1 MRAFDMSLFT
11 EIYQDVEPVAIIG
24 AGCRFMDAADPFT
37 FWRRLADGEELSRR
51 ITAQDLVAAGLDPA
65 LLERDDFVPVASV
78 VEEAEHF
85 DTGLFGYSPAEA
97 ATIDPQQ
104 RLFLACSREALDM
117 AGLAESV
124 AGMRVGVFGA
134 ARMSTFS
141 MPQPEDVLSAGQS
154 RTFQRL
160 IGNDKDYLATR
171 TAYKLGLT
179 GPAMTVQTACSSSL
193 VAVHVACE
201 QLRSGECD
209 LALAG
214 GAALTFPMAAGYF
227 HQPGMIFSPD
237 GTCRPFDAEA
247 SGTFIG
253 NGVGV
258 VLLKPLR
265 RALEDGDGILAVIRG
280 SAVNNDGTD
289 KAGFTAPSLAGQKAA
304 IEEAMALAGVTSDR
318 IGMVETHGTA
328 TPLGDPI
335 ELNALAEA
343 FGRDTPRRHPCA
355 LGALKGNTGHLDT
368 AAGIGALIKAAFSV
382 RTGLIAPCLHFHQP
396 NPALEIDATP
406 FIVPQALQA
415 WPDGPRIAGVSSF
428 GIGGTNCHVI
438 VEDLPE
444 PLKPA
449 RHKTGGPL
457 RLALS
462 APDLPALRVL
472 SQAHADLLLEGA
484 YEGEL
489 SRYCE
494 TLVRQHGGASGAR
507 LKVGGG
513 SGLELARTLS
523 LFARTG
529 GEDAAFVRDEAAPAP
544 RWRAGVTETETEA
557 ELPAGPAGP
566 RVVAPVA
573 PRVGGRIARPGAR
586 AGEDGGWGEMVA
598 SLQEASRL
606 RAAEHDWSSLDAEG
620 AAVARLHAIYVA
632 HAFDRLGVFADGAW
646 RTVEEAMAAGGILL
660 HYAQLTARLLRD
672 LVDED
677 VLRRDGDR
685 FGALQVTPMGEAEPL
700 LTDMAGRGYR
710 RLTGMVARVGP
721 QLAEMLT
728 GAVDAVSLVFP
739 SAAMDDVEDM
749 YERQRDSVFLN
760 DLAADAVVA
769 LVEELPADKPLR
781 VLEIGAG
788 TGGTT
793 SALLPVLPAR
803 RTRYTF
809 TDIGPLFLRKARDK
823 FAAFPFLDFATLD
836 IEKDLVAQGF
846 EPGGYDLVVAA
857 NVLHNGRDLT
867 RVLADV
873 RGLLA
878 PGGVLLMREISQPKP
893 LFDFVFGPL
902 VPVLDDIE
910 ARGGEL
916 FPSLAR
922 WGAFLTGAGWSD
934 WSSFPPEGQKDGAI
948 GETILLARNGPAA
961 TGRAV
966 ATSAQRLQ
974 RGSFGDAVDLL
985 AGLAARGGEGFWRFA
1000 GVQLAPAATAQAA
1013 CWITASHE
1021 LALATE
1027 EGEHLISA
1035 RPVPFV
1041 GAALPPLPQEGAAT
1055 VFGSLADLLRTAL
1068 VELPGS
1074 ESLVADVVSG
1084 TGTEVSDGRLSV
1096 RAREDG
1102 GLDIAVF
1109 DKTDWPVLWIDNLRS
1124 ARPAAAAT
1132 RPQLCH
1138 WRWEAANSR
1147 PHAGHVAAVIPFE
1160 TGLSLPPDTGSGD
1173 TCLVDLTKADE
1184 AWSLSG
1190 LSAALA
1196 ALLPAVAKAGC
1207 RVVLLTRGAL
1217 AAVPWDRSAAPLMA
1231 GLVGLVRVAAQEF
1244 PDLVLRLVDDDGSH
1258 GEDALHRAC
1267 LVEDGEA
1274 VVALRRGRRFVPR
1287 LVALEVA
1294 PSSFGVEADGL
1305 HLLLGGL
1312 SPMGLATAEWLAGKG
1327 ARGIRI
1333 AARRTPSDAEAAR
1346 IAALTA
1352 AGVKVTVDSDVD
1364 LTDENDLDH
1373 LFAGI
1378 EGRGL
1383 ASLFHFAGHLEDRPL
1398 ASLEVAALER
1408 VLAPKLLPAE
1418 ALCRHIARLA
1428 PRRVVFA
1435 SSAATVFGPAG
1446 QGAHAIA
1453 NAALEGLATALRAD
1467 GIAATALAWGFW
1479 DDGRAERV
1487 QLAKDLAGRGMLTL
1501 APDEALSLMETAL
1514 GLGHA
1519 VASPLHV
1526 DWQALTNAAGG
1537 RLPPALSRMAPAAP
1551 AREPALAHGDAVEP
1565 RGIETWLVERL
1576 ASLLALP
1583 RERIDM
1589 QASLLS
1595 LGIDSL
1601 MMLELAQAVKGE
1613 LGLELSAT
1621 FALQDQTLASLARH
1635 LGEAG
1640 GQHPPKEAGAD
1651 LATVV
1656 AALIADLLS
1665 LPADVVH
1672 PESRLIDLGLDSL
1685 LFLDLS
1691 ERLAAETGLRLS
1703 SETAMRFD
1711 TVAALVEGIR
1721 SQGGSREDVEAGSLR
1736 AALVELSAS
1745 REGLVLA
1752 NGDLAPVPARP
1763 GMSWPLSP
1771 LQRAWWLG
1779 RRDDAPLGGT
1789 ARHMYVEYDKEAA
1802 SFDLD
1807 VFEQAWAR
1815 FVHRHPA
1822 LRMAIDDEGGAVL
1835 AEVGPV
1841 PSIVREDL
1849 SDLPDAEREER
1860 LAETRRR
1867 MSAQAFDLSAWPFF
1881 EWRASLLPE
1890 GRIRLHFDIDSTFL
1904 DIESFQVML
1913 RELGRYVA
1921 DSGRPLPQLS
1931 FSATDYM
1938 RGMALLGETKAAVV
1952 ARKAAGERLAAL
1964 PPAPDLPLATLPET
1978 LPARFAIERRALDRA
1993 SWLSV
1998 RDAAANR
2005 GVSGTALVLAAFAAG
2020 LRGWSADTHRFSLQ
2034 LAYPD
2039 RKPLHAE
2046 AMNIACE
2053 ASAAM
2058 AVPFDFSRVTT
2069 FGEFMQRT
2077 EDAIRENLSPL
2088 LCGGLA
2094 DDTAADLPTL
2104 VFPVAMTSLLGV
2116 RQAYALPES
2125 ADPLLGMP
2133 TYEYATQP
2141 QVALHFQVLE
2151 EEREL
2156 LCNIDEIAGLF
2167 PQGLAASVF
2176 DTVMAILS
2184 KGETAWSLPLEEL
2197 ARSGAPAEHEASLRA
2212 WLGGLGHGG

>member
-11 EIYQDVEPVAIIG
+11 EIYQDVESVAIIG
-24 AGCRFMDAADPFT
+24 AGCRFMGAADPFT

-51 ITAQDLVAAGLDPA
+51 VTAQDLAAAGLDPA

-78 VEEAEHF
+78 VDEAEHF
-85 DTGLFGYSPAEA
+85 DAGLFGYSPAEA

-124 AGMRVGVFGA
+124 AGMRVGVFGS
-134 ARMSTFS
+134 ARMSTFV

-289 KAGFTAPSLAGQKAA
+289 KAGFTAPSLAGQRAV

-355 LGALKGNTGHLDT
+355 LGALKANTGHLDT

-382 RTGLIAPCLHFHQP
+382 RTGLIAPCLHFRAP

-415 WPDGPRIAGVSSF
+415 WPEGSRIAGVSSF

-438 VEDLPE
+438 VEDVPE

-449 RHKTGGPL
+449 PRKAEGPL
-457 RLALS
+457 RLALA
-462 APDLPALRVL
+462 APDLPALRAL

-484 YEGEL
+484 YQGEL
-489 SRYCE
+489 PRYCE
-494 TLVRQHGGASGAR
+494 TLVRQHRDASGMR
-507 LKVGGG
+507 LEIGG
-513 SGLELARTLS
+513 SDGLDLARMLS
-523 LFARTG
+523 LFAETG
-529 GEDAAFVRDEAAPAP
+529 GEDEAFAQSSDAAAPF
-544 RWRAGVTETETEA
+544 WRAGSMGA
-557 ELPAGPAGP
+557 QPPAGPAGP

-573 PRVGGRIARPGAR
+573 PRIGGRIARPGAQGQR
-586 AGEDGGWGEMVA
+586 GDGWRELLA
-598 SLQEASRL
+598 SLGEASRL

-620 AAVARLHAIYVA
+620 AAVARLHALHVA
-632 HAFDRLGVFADGAW
+632 HAFDRLGVFAGGAW
-646 RTVEEAMAAGGILL
+646 RTVEEAMAAGGILP
-660 HYAQLTARLLRD
+660 HYAQLTARLLRN
-672 LVDED
+672 LVDEG
-677 VLRRDGDR
+677 VLQREGDR
-685 FGALQVTPMGEAEPL
+685 FGALIVPPMDEAEPL
-700 LTDMAGRGYR
+700 LADMAARGYR

-721 QLAEMLT
+721 QLAQMLT
-728 GAVDAVSLVFP
+728 GEVDAVSLVFP

-760 DLAADAVVA
+760 DLAADAVAA
-769 LVEELPADKPLR
+769 LVEALPADKSLR

-793 SALLPVLPAR
+793 SSLLPVLPAR

-809 TDIGPLFLRKARDK
+809 TDIGPLFLRKAREK

-836 IEKDLVAQGF
+836 IEKDLAAQGF

-873 RGLLA
+873 RRLLA
-878 PGGVLLMREISQPKP
+878 PGGVLLMREISEPKP
-893 LFDFVFGPL
+893 LFDFIFGPL

-916 FPSLAR
+916 FPSLPR
-922 WGAFLTGAGWSD
+922 WGAFLTEAGWSD
-934 WSSFPPEGQKDGAI
+934 WSSFPPPEQKDGAI
-948 GETILLARNGPAA
+948 GESILLARNGTPPAQA
-961 TGRAV
+961 VSVLAGRQIETAPV
-966 ATSAQRLQ
+966 A
-974 RGSFGDAVDLL
+974 DAAGLL
-985 AGLAARGGEGFWRFA
+985 AGLAARAGDGFWRFE
-1000 GVQLAPAATAQAA
+1000 GVQLAPAETPQAA
-1013 CWITASHE
+1013 RWITAPDE

-1027 EGEHLISA
+1027 EGERLISA
-1035 RPVPFV
+1035 RPVPFA
-1041 GAALPPLPQEGAAT
+1041 GAELPPLPQEGATT
-1055 VFGSLADLLRTAL
+1055 VAGPLADLLRPVLA
-1068 VELPGS
+1068 ELAGEGP
-1074 ESLVADVVSG
+1074 LVADAVSG
-1084 TGTEVSDGRLSV
+1084 TCGQVSDARLSLGI
-1096 RAREDG
+1096 RQDG
-1102 GLDIAVF
+1102 GLDLAVF
-1109 DKTDWPVLWIDNLRS
+1109 DKSDWPALWIDNLRK

-1147 PHAGHVAAVIPFE
+1147 ASGGRVAAVISRASGFFVPP
-1160 TGLSLPPDTGSGD
+1160 GLSAGDTG
-1173 TCLVDLTKADE
+1173 LVDLADVDDGVSLAILHAGLAELIRE
-1184 AWSLSG
+1184 ASQ
-1190 LSAALA
+1190 
-1196 ALLPAVAKAGC
+1196 VGC
-1207 RVVLLTRGAL
+1207 RLVLLTRGAL
-1217 AAVPWDRSAAPLMA
+1217 AAVPWDRPKAPLLA
-1231 GLVGLVRVAAQEF
+1231 GIAGFVRVAAQEY
-1244 PDLVLRLVDDDGSH
+1244 PDLAVRFVDDDGSQA
-1258 GEDALHRAC
+1258 ETALHRAC

-1287 LVALEVA
+1287 LVVEDGAAALLA
-1294 PSSFGVEADGL
+1294 VEREGI

-1312 SPMGLATAEWLAGKG
+1312 APMALATAEWLAGKG
-1327 ARGIRI
+1327 VRSLRLV
-1333 AARRTPSDAEAAR
+1333 ARRAPSEVEAAR
-1346 IAALTA
+1346 LAALTA
-1352 AGVKVTVDSDVD
+1352 AGVEVTVDSDVD
-1364 LTDENDLDH
+1364 LTEENDLDR

-1378 EGRGL
+1378 EGRSL
-1383 ASLFHFAGHLEDRPL
+1383 ASVFHFAGHLEDMPL
-1398 ASLEVAALER
+1398 ASLDAAALER
-1408 VLAPKLLPAE
+1408 VLAPKLRPAE
-1418 ALCRHIARLA
+1418 ALRRHLARLA
-1428 PRRVVFA
+1428 PARVVFA

-1446 QGAHAIA
+1446 QAAHAIA
-1453 NAALEGLATALRAD
+1453 NAALEGLAAALRAD
-1467 GIAATALAWGFW
+1467 GVAATALAWGFW
-1479 DDGRAERV
+1479 QDDRAERE
-1487 QLAKDLAGRGMLTL
+1487 QLAQDLAVRGMLTL
-1501 APDEALSLMETAL
+1501 APADALALMETAL
-1514 GLGHA
+1514 QRGHA

-1526 DWQALTNAAGG
+1526 DWQALTGTAGG
-1537 RLPPALSRMAPAAP
+1537 RLPPALSQVARVGAGRQIAPAEPVAADAP
-1551 AREPALAHGDAVEP
+1551 AGMEDWLAN
-1565 RGIETWLVERL
+1565 RL
-1576 ASLLALP
+1576 STLLGLAP
-1583 RERIDM
+1583 ERIDM

-1601 MMLELAQAVKGE
+1601 MMLELAQAVKDE
-1613 LGLELSAT
+1613 LGLELSAA
-1621 FALQDQTLASLARH
+1621 FALQDQTPASLARH
-1635 LGEAG
+1635 LREAG
-1640 GQHPPKEAGAD
+1640 GQMPAAAAAD
-1651 LATVV
+1651 LESIVRTLV
-1656 AALIADLLS
+1656 ADLLS
-1665 LPADVVH
+1665 LPADAVR

-1685 LFLDLS
+1685 LFLDLA

-1703 SETAMRFD
+1703 GEAAMRFD

-1721 SQGGSREDVEAGSLR
+1721 AQDGGPADEEAGSLR
-1736 AALVELSAS
+1736 AALGELAAS
-1745 REGLVLA
+1745 RPGLLLA

-1763 GMSWPLSP
+1763 GMTWPLSP

-1789 ARHMYVEYDKEAA
+1789 ARHMYVEYDKETAR
-1802 SFDLD
+1802 FDLD
-1807 VFEQAWAR
+1807 AFERGWAR
-1815 FVHRHPA
+1815 FVQRHPA
-1822 LRMAIDDEGGAVL
+1822 LRMTVDDEGRAVP
-1835 AEVGPV
+1835 ADVETV
-1841 PSIVREDL
+1841 PPIVREDL
-1849 SDLPDAEREER
+1849 SDLPDAEREAR

-1867 MSAQAFDLSAWPFF
+1867 MSAQAFDLAAWPFF

-1890 GRIRLHFDIDSTFL
+1890 GRVRLHFDIDTTFL

-1913 RELGRYVA
+1913 RELGRHVA
-1921 DSGRPLPQLS
+1921 DPERELPRLG

-1938 RGMALLGETKAAVV
+1938 RGMALLGETRAAEE

-1964 PPAPDLPLATLPET
+1964 PPAPDLPLAALPET
-1978 LPARFAIERRALDRA
+1978 LPPRFAIERRALDRA

-1998 RDAAANR
+1998 RDAAAGR

-2020 LRGWSADTHRFSLQ
+2020 LRGWSADTQRFSLQ

-2058 AVPFDFSRVTT
+2058 AVPFDFAGAPS
-2069 FGEFMQRT
+2069 FGDLMQRT
-2077 EDAIRENLSPL
+2077 EAAIRENLSPL

-2094 DDTAADLPTL
+2094 EANAAEDLPTL
-2104 VFPVAMTSLLGV
+2104 ALPVAMTSLLGV

-2133 TYEYATQP
+2133 AYEYAAQP

-2176 DTVMAILS
+2176 DTVLTILS
-2184 KGETAWSLPLEEL
+2184 RGEEAWSLPLADLVGTRTPPAGEL
-2197 ARSGAPAEHEASLRA
+2197 GLRA

>member
-24 AGCRFMDAADPFT
+24 AGCRFMGAADPFT

-51 ITAQDLVAAGLDPA
+51 VTAQDLAAAGLDPA

-78 VEEAEHF
+78 VDEAEHF
-85 DTGLFGYSPAEA
+85 DAGLFGYSPAEA

-117 AGLAESV
+117 AGLAGSV
-124 AGMRVGVFGA
+124 AGMRVGVFGS
-134 ARMSTFS
+134 ARMSTFV

-179 GPAMTVQTACSSSL
+179 GPALTVQTACSSSL

-289 KAGFTAPSLAGQKAA
+289 KAGFTAPSLAGQRAV
-304 IEEAMALAGVTSDR
+304 IEEAMALAGITSDSV
-318 IGMVETHGTA
+318 GMVETHGTA

-355 LGALKGNTGHLDT
+355 LGALKANTGHLDT

-382 RTGLIAPCLHFHQP
+382 RTGLIAPCLHYRTP

-449 RHKTGGPL
+449 PRTGEGPL
-457 RLALS
+457 RLALA
-462 APDLPALRVL
+462 APDLPALRAL
-472 SQAHADLLLEGA
+472 SQAHADLLLDGA
-484 YEGEL
+484 YQGEL
-489 SRYCE
+489 PRYCD
-494 TLVRQHGGASGAR
+494 TLVRQHRGADGMR
-507 LKVGGG
+507 LEIGGG
-513 SGLELARTLS
+513 DGLDLARTLS

-529 GEDAAFVRDEAAPAP
+529 GEDEAFARSSNEAAPL
-544 RWRAGVTETETEA
+544 WLAGVAET

-573 PRVGGRIARPGAR
+573 PRIGSRIARPGAQGQR
-586 AGEDGGWGEMVA
+586 GDGWRELVA
-598 SLQEASRL
+598 SLGEASRL
-606 RAAEHDWSSLDAEG
+606 RAAEHDWSSLGAEG
-620 AAVARLHAIYVA
+620 AAVARLHAIHVA
-632 HAFDRLGVFADGAW
+632 HAFDRLGVFAGGAW
-646 RTVEEAMAAGGILL
+646 RTVEEAMAAGGILP

-672 LVDED
+672 LVNEG
-677 VLRRDGDR
+677 VLQREGDR
-685 FGALQVTPMGEAEPL
+685 FGALIVPPMGEAEPL
-700 LTDMAGRGYR
+700 LADMAARGYR

-721 QLAEMLT
+721 QLAQMLT
-728 GAVDAVSLVFP
+728 GAVDAVALVFP

-760 DLAADAVVA
+760 DLAADAVAAVIEA
-769 LVEELPADKPLR
+769 LPADKPLR

-793 SALLPVLPAR
+793 SSLLPVLPAR

-893 LFDFVFGPL
+893 LFDFIFGPL

-948 GETILLARNGPAA
+948 GETILLARNGKPAA
-961 TGRAV
+961 PV
-966 ATSAQRLQ
+966 ASTSLANR
-974 RGSFGDAVDLL
+974 SETVSTTDAAGLI
-985 AGLAARGGEGFWRFA
+985 AGLAARAGDGFWRFE
-1000 GVQLAPAATAQAA
+1000 GVRLVPAAKPQALRWTSA
-1013 CWITASHE
+1013 ETE

-1027 EGEHLISA
+1027 TGAEVIAA
-1035 RPVPFV
+1035 RPARFA
-1041 GAALPPLPQEGAAT
+1041 GTTLPPMPGENAT
-1055 VFGSLADLLRTAL
+1055 AVAGSLAEALRPAL
-1068 VELPGS
+1068 AGFDGQGP
-1074 ESLVADVVSG
+1074 LVADAVSG

-1096 RAREDG
+1096 RSRDGG

-1109 DKTDWPVLWIDNLRS
+1109 DKTDWPVLWIDNLRRVRS
-1124 ARPAAAAT
+1124 AAAAT

-1147 PHAGHVAAVIPFE
+1147 VSAGRVAAVIPLNE
-1160 TGLSLPPDTGSGD
+1160 ALSLPVDAGGGD

-1184 AWSLSG
+1184 GRSLSA
-1190 LSAALA
+1190 LSAVLA
-1196 ALLPAVAKAGC
+1196 ALLPAAAKAGC
-1207 RVVLLTRGAL
+1207 RIVLLTRGAL
-1217 AAVPWDRSAAPLMA
+1217 VAVPWDRPCAPLMA
-1231 GLVGLVRVAAQEF
+1231 GLAGLVRVAAQEY
-1244 PDLVLRLVDDDGSH
+1244 PGLALRLVDDDGSH

-1287 LVALEVA
+1287 LVAEDSAAVPLGAERD
-1294 PSSFGVEADGL
+1294 GV

-1312 SPMGLATAEWLAGKG
+1312 APMALATAEWLAGKG
-1327 ARGIRI
+1327 ARSLRLV
-1333 AARRTPSDAEAAR
+1333 ARRAPSEVEAAR
-1346 IAALTA
+1346 LAALTA
-1352 AGVKVTVDSDVD
+1352 AGVEVTVDSEVD
-1364 LTDENDLDH
+1364 LTDENDLDR

-1378 EGRGL
+1378 EGRSL
-1383 ASLFHFAGHLEDRPL
+1383 ASVFHFAGHLEDMPL
-1398 ASLEVAALER
+1398 AALDAAALER
-1408 VLAPKLLPAE
+1408 VLAPKLRPAE
-1418 ALCRHIARLA
+1418 ALRRHLARLA
-1428 PRRVVFA
+1428 PARVVFA

-1446 QGAHAIA
+1446 QAAHAIA
-1453 NAALEGLATALRAD
+1453 NAALEGLAAALRAD
-1467 GIAATALAWGFW
+1467 GVPATALAWGYW
-1479 DDGRAERV
+1479 QDGRAERV
-1487 QLAKDLAGRGMLTL
+1487 RLAQDLAGRGMLTL
-1501 APDEALSLMETAL
+1501 APADALALMETAL
-1514 GLGHA
+1514 QRGHA

-1526 DWQALTNAAGG
+1526 DWQALTKAAGG
-1537 RLPPALSRMAPAAP
+1537 HLPPALSRMAPAAP
-1551 AREPALAHGDAVEP
+1551 AREPALAHGDTVEP
-1565 RGIETWLVERL
+1565 VGIETWLVDRL

-1595 LGIDSL
+1595 LGVDSL

-1613 LGLELSAT
+1613 LGLELSGG
-1621 FALQDQTLASLARH
+1621 FALQDHGPASLAKH
-1635 LGEAG
+1635 LREAG
-1640 GQHPPKEAGAD
+1640 GQMPAAAGAD
-1651 LATVV
+1651 LEGTVRTLV
-1656 AALIADLLS
+1656 ADLLS
-1665 LPADVVH
+1665 LPSDGVR

-1685 LFLDLS
+1685 LFLDLA

-1703 SETAMRFD
+1703 GEAAMRFD

-1721 SQGGSREDVEAGSLR
+1721 AQGGTQGDAEAGSLR
-1736 AALVELSAS
+1736 AALDELAAS
-1745 REGLVLA
+1745 RPGLLLA
-1752 NGDLAPVPARP
+1752 NGDLAPVLARP
-1763 GMSWPLSP
+1763 GMTWPLSP

-1779 RRDDAPLGGT
+1779 RRAGAPLGGT
-1789 ARHMYVEYDKEAA
+1789 ARHMYVEYDKETA

-1807 VFEQAWAR
+1807 AFEQAWAR
-1815 FVHRHPA
+1815 FVQRHPA
-1822 LRMAIDDEGGAVL
+1822 LRMTVDAEGRAVP
-1835 AEVGPV
+1835 ADVETV
-1841 PSIVREDL
+1841 PAIVREDL
-1849 SDLPDAEREER
+1849 SGLSDAEREER
-1860 LAETRRR
+1860 LDETRRR
-1867 MSAQAFDLSAWPFF
+1867 MSAQAFDLAAWPFF

-1890 GRIRLHFDIDSTFL
+1890 GRIRLHFDIDTTFL

-1913 RELGRYVA
+1913 RELGRHVA
-1921 DSGRPLPQLS
+1921 DPERALPRLG

-1938 RGMALLGETKAAVV
+1938 RGMALLGETKAAAV

-1964 PPAPDLPLATLPET
+1964 PPAPDLPLVARPEKLPV
-1978 LPARFAIERRALDRA
+1978 RFAIERRALDRA

-1998 RDAAANR
+1998 RDAAAGR

-2020 LRGWSADTHRFSLQ
+2020 LRGWSADTQRFSLQ

-2058 AVPFDFSRVTT
+2058 AVPFDFAGAPS
-2069 FGEFMQRT
+2069 FGDLMQRT
-2077 EDAIRENLSPL
+2077 EAAIRENLSPL
-2088 LCGGLA
+2088 LCGGLSEA
-2094 DDTAADLPTL
+2094 NAARDLPTL
-2104 VFPVAMTSLLGV
+2104 VLPVAMTSLLGV

-2133 TYEYATQP
+2133 AYEYAAQP

-2176 DTVMAILS
+2176 DTVLAILS
-2184 KGETAWSLPLEEL
+2184 RGEEAWSLPLADLVGTRTPPAGEL
-2197 ARSGAPAEHEASLRA
+2197 GLRA

>member
-24 AGCRFMDAADPFT
+24 AGCRFMGAADPFT

-51 ITAQDLVAAGLDPA
+51 VTAQDLAAAGLDPA

-78 VEEAEHF
+78 VDEAEHF
-85 DTGLFGYSPAEA
+85 DAGLFGYSPAEA

-117 AGLAESV
+117 AGLADSV
-124 AGMRVGVFGA
+124 AGTRVGVFGS
-134 ARMSTFS
+134 ARMSTFI

-171 TAYKLGLT
+171 TAYKLGLM

-289 KAGFTAPSLAGQKAA
+289 KAGFTAPSLAGQRAV

-343 FGRDTPRRHPCA
+343 FGRDTPRHHPCA
-355 LGALKGNTGHLDT
+355 LGALKANTGHLDT

-382 RTGLIAPCLHFHQP
+382 RTGLIAPCLHFRKP

-415 WPDGPRIAGVSSF
+415 WPEGPRIAGVSSF

-449 RHKTGGPL
+449 PRKAEGPL
-457 RLALS
+457 RLALA

-484 YEGEL
+484 YQGEL
-489 SRYCE
+489 PRYCDM
-494 TLVRQHGGASGAR
+494 LVRQHSGAGGMR
-507 LKVGGG
+507 LEIGGG
-513 SGLELARTLS
+513 DGLALARTLS
-523 LFARTG
+523 LFAETG
-529 GEDAAFVRDEAAPAP
+529 GEDEAFARSSDAAASF
-544 RWRAGVTETETEA
+544 WRAGLMEA
-557 ELPAGPAGP
+557 QPPAGPAGP
-566 RVVAPVA
+566 RVVAPIA
-573 PRVGGRIARPGAR
+573 PRIGGRIARPGAQGQR
-586 AGEDGGWGEMVA
+586 GDGWRELIA
-598 SLQEASRL
+598 SLGEASRL

-620 AAVARLHAIYVA
+620 AAVARLHAIHVA
-632 HAFDRLGVFADGAW
+632 HAFDRLGVFAGGVW
-646 RTVEEAMAAGGILL
+646 RSVEEAMAAGGILP

-672 LVDED
+672 LVNEG
-677 VLRRDGDR
+677 VLQREGDR
-685 FGALQVTPMGEAEPL
+685 FGVLKAPPMDEAEPL
-700 LTDMAGRGYR
+700 LADMAARGYR

-721 QLAEMLT
+721 QLAQMLT

-760 DLAADAVVA
+760 DLAADAVAAV
-769 LVEELPADKPLR
+769 VEALPADKPLR

-793 SALLPVLPAR
+793 SSLLPVLPAR

-836 IEKDLVAQGF
+836 IEKDLAAQGF
-846 EPGGYDLVVAA
+846 EPGVYDLVVAA

-873 RGLLA
+873 RRLLA

-922 WGAFLTGAGWSD
+922 WGTFLTEAGWSD
-934 WSSFPPEGQKDGAI
+934 WSSFPPPEQKDGAI
-948 GETILLARNGPAA
+948 GESILLARNGAPPAH
-961 TGRAV
+961 
-966 ATSAQRLQ
+966 SASVLARRQPETVPVT
-974 RGSFGDAVDLL
+974 DAAGLL
-985 AGLAARGGEGFWRFA
+985 ADLAARAGDGFWRFE
-1000 GVQLAPAATAQAA
+1000 GVQLAPAGTPQAA
-1013 CWITASHE
+1013 RWITASDE

-1027 EGEHLISA
+1027 EGARLITA
-1035 RPVPFV
+1035 RPVPFA
-1041 GAALPPLPQEGAAT
+1041 GAALPPLPQEGAAI
-1055 VFGSLADLLRTAL
+1055 VVGPLAELLRPAL
-1068 VELPGS
+1068 AELAGQGP
-1074 ESLVADVVSG
+1074 LVVDAVSG
-1084 TGTEVSDGRLSV
+1084 TCGQLSDARLSV
-1096 RAREDG
+1096 RTRQDG
-1102 GLDIAVF
+1102 GLDLAVF
-1109 DKTDWPVLWIDNLRS
+1109 DTSDWPALWIDNLRKG
-1124 ARPAAAAT
+1124 RPAAAAT

-1147 PHAGHVAAVIPFE
+1147 ASVGRVAAVISRASGFFVPP
-1160 TGLSLPPDTGSGD
+1160 GLSAGD
-1173 TCLVDLTKADE
+1173 TCLVDLADVDE
-1184 AWSLSG
+1184 G
-1190 LSAALA
+1190 LSLA
-1196 ALLPAVAKAGC
+1196 ILHAGLAELIREASQAGC
-1207 RVVLLTRGAL
+1207 RLVLLTHGAL
-1217 AAVPWDRSAAPLMA
+1217 AVVPWDRPKAPLLA
-1231 GLVGLVRVAAQEF
+1231 GIAGLVRVAAQEY
-1244 PDLVLRLVDDDGSH
+1244 PDLAVRLVDDDGSH
-1258 GEDALHRAC
+1258 ADAALHRAC

-1274 VVALRRGRRFVPR
+1274 VAALRRGRRFVPR
-1287 LVALEVA
+1287 LVVEDGAAA
-1294 PSSFGVEADGL
+1294 PLGIERDGI

-1312 SPMGLATAEWLAGKG
+1312 APMALATAEWLAGKG
-1327 ARGIRI
+1327 ARSIRLV
-1333 AARRTPSDAEAAR
+1333 ARRAPSDVEAAR

-1352 AGVKVTVDSDVD
+1352 AGVEVTVDSEVD
-1364 LTDENDLDH
+1364 LTEENHLDR

-1383 ASLFHFAGHLEDRPL
+1383 ASLFHFAGHLDDRPL
-1398 ASLEVAALER
+1398 AALDAAALER
-1408 VLAPKLLPAE
+1408 VLAPKLRPAE
-1418 ALCRHIARLA
+1418 ALCRHLARLA
-1428 PRRVVFA
+1428 PARVVFA

-1446 QGAHAIA
+1446 QAAHAIA
-1453 NAALEGLATALRAD
+1453 NAALEGLAAALRAD
-1467 GIAATALAWGFW
+1467 GVAATALAWGYW
-1479 DDGRAERV
+1479 QDGRAERE
-1487 QLAKDLAGRGMLTL
+1487 QLARDLAGRGMLTL
-1501 APDEALSLMETAL
+1501 TPAEALALMETAL
-1514 GLGHA
+1514 QRGHA

-1526 DWQALTNAAGG
+1526 DWQALTGAAGG

-1551 AREPALAHGDAVEP
+1551 AREPAPAHGDAVEP
-1565 RGIETWLVERL
+1565 LGVETWLVERL

-1595 LGIDSL
+1595 LGVDSL

-1613 LGLELSAT
+1613 LGLDLSAG
-1621 FALQDQTLASLARH
+1621 FALQDHTPASLAKH
-1635 LGEAG
+1635 LREAG
-1640 GQHPPKEAGAD
+1640 GQMPAAAGAD
-1651 LATVV
+1651 LESIVRT
-1656 AALIADLLS
+1656 LIADLLS
-1665 LPADVVH
+1665 LPLDAVH

-1685 LFLDLS
+1685 LFLDLA

-1703 SETAMRFD
+1703 GEAAMRFD

-1721 SQGGSREDVEAGSLR
+1721 AQGGLREDAEAGSLR
-1736 AALVELSAS
+1736 AALAELSAS
-1745 REGLVLA
+1745 RQGLALA

-1763 GMSWPLSP
+1763 GMSWLLSP

-1779 RRDDAPLGGT
+1779 RRSDVPLGGT
-1789 ARHMYVEYDKEAA
+1789 ARHMYVEYDKETA

-1807 VFEQAWAR
+1807 AFERAWAR

-1822 LRMAIDDEGGAVL
+1822 LRMSIDGEGRAVL

-1841 PSIVREDL
+1841 PPIVREDL
-1849 SDLPDAEREER
+1849 SDLPDAERGER
-1860 LAETRRR
+1860 LTDTRRR
-1867 MSAQAFDLSAWPFF
+1867 MSAQAFDLAAWPFF

-1890 GRIRLHFDIDSTFL
+1890 GRIRLHFDIDTTFL

-1913 RELGRYVA
+1913 RELGRHVA
-1921 DSGRPLPQLS
+1921 DPERELPRLG

-1938 RGMALLGETKAAVV
+1938 SGMALLGETKASAV

-1964 PPAPDLPLATLPET
+1964 PPAPDLPLAALPET
-1978 LPARFAIERRALDRA
+1978 LPPRFAIERRALDRA

-1998 RDAAANR
+1998 RDAAAGR

-2020 LRGWSADTHRFSLQ
+2020 LRGWSADTQRFSLQ

-2069 FGEFMQRT
+2069 FGDLMQRT

-2094 DDTAADLPTL
+2094 EANAAQDLPTL
-2104 VFPVAMTSLLGV
+2104 MFPVAMTSLLGV

-2133 TYEYATQP
+2133 AYEYAAQP

-2156 LCNIDEIAGLF
+2156 LCNIDELAGLF

-2176 DTVMAILS
+2176 DTVLAILS
-2184 KGETAWSLPLEEL
+2184 RGEEAWSLPLADL
-2197 ARSGAPAEHEASLRA
+2197 VGTSKPPAGEFGLRA
-2212 WLGGLGHGG
+2212 WLGGIGHGG

>member
-24 AGCRFMDAADPFT
+24 AGCRFMGAADPFT

-51 ITAQDLVAAGLDPA
+51 VTAQDLAAAGLDPA

-78 VEEAEHF
+78 VDEAEHF
-85 DTGLFGYSPAEA
+85 DAGLFGYSPAEA

-117 AGLAESV
+117 AGLAGSV
-124 AGMRVGVFGA
+124 AGMRIGVFGS
-134 ARMSTFS
+134 ARMSTFV

-179 GPAMTVQTACSSSL
+179 GPALTVQTACSSSL

-289 KAGFTAPSLAGQKAA
+289 KAGFTAPSLAGQRAV

-355 LGALKGNTGHLDT
+355 LGALKANTGHLDT

-382 RTGLIAPCLHFHQP
+382 RTGLIAPCLHFRKP

-415 WPDGPRIAGVSSF
+415 WPEGPRIAGVSSF

-449 RHKTGGPL
+449 PRTGEGPL
-457 RLALS
+457 RLALA
-462 APDLPALRVL
+462 APDLPALRAL
-472 SQAHADLLLEGA
+472 SQAHADLLLDGA
-484 YEGEL
+484 YQGEL
-489 SRYCE
+489 PRYCD
-494 TLVRQHGGASGAR
+494 TLVRQHRGADGMR
-507 LKVGGG
+507 LEIGGG
-513 SGLELARTLS
+513 DGLDLARTLS

-529 GEDAAFVRDEAAPAP
+529 GEDEAFVQDKDEAAPF
-544 RWRAGVTETETEA
+544 WRAGVAET

-573 PRVGGRIARPGAR
+573 PRIGSRIARPGAQGQR
-586 AGEDGGWGEMVA
+586 GDGWRELVA
-598 SLQEASRL
+598 SLGEASRL

-620 AAVARLHAIYVA
+620 AAVARLHAIHVA
-632 HAFDRLGVFADGAW
+632 HAFDRLGVFAGGAW
-646 RTVEEAMAAGGILL
+646 RTVEEAMAAGGILP

-672 LVDED
+672 LVDEG
-677 VLRRDGDR
+677 VLQREGDR
-685 FGALQVTPMGEAEPL
+685 FGALIVPPMGEAEPL
-700 LTDMAGRGYR
+700 LADMAGRGYR

-721 QLAEMLT
+721 QLAQMLT

-760 DLAADAVVA
+760 DLAADAVAA
-769 LVEELPADKPLR
+769 LIEELPADKPLR
-781 VLEIGAG
+781 VLEVGAG

-793 SALLPVLPAR
+793 SALLPVLPTR

-873 RGLLA
+873 RRLLA
-878 PGGVLLMREISQPKP
+878 PGGVLLMREISEPKP
-893 LFDFVFGPL
+893 LFDFIFGPL

-922 WGAFLTGAGWSD
+922 WGTFLTEAGWSD
-934 WSSFPPEGQKDGAI
+934 WSSFPPPEQKDGAI
-948 GETILLARNGPAA
+948 GESILLARNGTPPAHSA
-961 TGRAV
+961 SALAGRQLETAPV
-966 ATSAQRLQ
+966 T
-974 RGSFGDAVDLL
+974 DAAGLL
-985 AGLAARGGEGFWRFA
+985 AGLAGRAGDGFWRFE
-1000 GVQLAPAATAQAA
+1000 GVQLAPAATPQPAH
-1013 CWITASHE
+1013 WITAADE
-1021 LALATE
+1021 LALATD
-1027 EGEHLISA
+1027 EGERLIAA
-1035 RPVPFV
+1035 RPVPFA
-1041 GAALPPLPQEGAAT
+1041 GAALPPLPQEGAAA
-1055 VFGSLADLLRTAL
+1055 VSGPLADLLRPVLA
-1068 VELPGS
+1068 ELPGKGP
-1074 ESLVADVVSG
+1074 LVADAVSG
-1084 TGTEVSDGRLSV
+1084 TCGHLSDARLAV
-1096 RAREDG
+1096 RTRQDG
-1102 GLDIAVF
+1102 GLDLAVF
-1109 DKTDWPVLWIDNLRS
+1109 DQADWPALWIDNLRKG
-1124 ARPAAAAT
+1124 RPATAAT

-1138 WRWEAANSR
+1138 WRWEAANFRASGGR
-1147 PHAGHVAAVIPFE
+1147 VAAVISRASGFFVPP
-1160 TGLSLPPDTGSGD
+1160 GLSAGD
-1173 TCLVDLTKADE
+1173 TCLVDLADVDD
-1184 AWSLSG
+1184 G
-1190 LSAALA
+1190 LSHAILHAGLA
-1196 ALLPAVAKAGC
+1196 ELVREASQAGC
-1207 RVVLLTRGAL
+1207 RLVLLTRGAL
-1217 AAVPWDRSAAPLMA
+1217 AVVPWDRPKAPFLA
-1231 GLVGLVRVAAQEF
+1231 GIAGLVRVAAQEY
-1244 PDLVLRLVDDDGSH
+1244 PGLALRLVDDDGSH

-1287 LVALEVA
+1287 LVAEDNAAVPLGMERD
-1294 PSSFGVEADGL
+1294 GV

-1312 SPMGLATAEWLAGKG
+1312 APMALATAEWLAGKG
-1327 ARGIRI
+1327 ARSLRLV
-1333 AARRTPSDAEAAR
+1333 ARRAPSDVEAAR
-1346 IAALTA
+1346 LAALTA
-1352 AGVKVTVDSDVD
+1352 AGVEVTVDSEVD
-1364 LTDENDLDH
+1364 LTDENDLDR

-1378 EGRGL
+1378 EGRSL
-1383 ASLFHFAGHLEDRPL
+1383 ASVFHFAGHLEDMPL
-1398 ASLEVAALER
+1398 AALDAAALER
-1408 VLAPKLLPAE
+1408 VLAPKLRPAE
-1418 ALCRHIARLA
+1418 ALRRHLARLA
-1428 PRRVVFA
+1428 PARVVFA

-1446 QGAHAIA
+1446 QAAHAIA
-1453 NAALEGLATALRAD
+1453 NAALEGLAAALRAD
-1467 GIAATALAWGFW
+1467 GVPATALAWGYW
-1479 DDGRAERV
+1479 QDGRAERV
-1487 QLAKDLAGRGMLTL
+1487 RLAQDLAGRGMLTL
-1501 APDEALSLMETAL
+1501 APADALALMETAL
-1514 GLGHA
+1514 QRGHA

-1526 DWQALTNAAGG
+1526 DWQALTKAAGG

-1551 AREPALAHGDAVEP
+1551 AREPALAHGDTVEP
-1565 RGIETWLVERL
+1565 LGVETWLVDRL

-1595 LGIDSL
+1595 LGVDSL

-1613 LGLELSAT
+1613 LGLELSGG
-1621 FALQDQTLASLARH
+1621 FALQDHTPASLAKH
-1635 LGEAG
+1635 LREAG
-1640 GQHPPKEAGAD
+1640 GQMPAAAGAD
-1651 LATVV
+1651 LEGTVRTLV
-1656 AALIADLLS
+1656 ADLLS
-1665 LPADVVH
+1665 LPSDAVR

-1685 LFLDLS
+1685 LFLDLA

-1703 SETAMRFD
+1703 GEAAMRFD

-1721 SQGGSREDVEAGSLR
+1721 AQGGTQGDAEAGSLR
-1736 AALVELSAS
+1736 AALDELAAS
-1745 REGLVLA
+1745 RPGLLLA
-1752 NGDLAPVPARP
+1752 NGDLAPVLARP
-1763 GMSWPLSP
+1763 GMTWPLSP

-1779 RRDDAPLGGT
+1779 RRAGAPLGGT
-1789 ARHMYVEYDKEAA
+1789 ARHMYVEYDKETA

-1807 VFEQAWAR
+1807 AFEQAWAR
-1815 FVHRHPA
+1815 FVQRHPA
-1822 LRMAIDDEGGAVL
+1822 LRMTVDAEGRAVP
-1835 AEVGPV
+1835 ADVETV
-1841 PSIVREDL
+1841 PAIVREDL
-1849 SDLPDAEREER
+1849 SGLPDAEREER
-1860 LAETRRR
+1860 LDETRRR

-1890 GRIRLHFDIDSTFL
+1890 GRIRLHFDIDTTFL

-1913 RELGRYVA
+1913 RELGRHVA
-1921 DSGRPLPQLS
+1921 DPERELPRLG

-1938 RGMALLGETKAAVV
+1938 RGMALLGETKAAAV

-1964 PPAPDLPLATLPET
+1964 PPAPDLPLAALPET
-1978 LPARFAIERRALDRA
+1978 LPPRFAIERRALDRA

-1998 RDAAANR
+1998 RDAAASR

-2020 LRGWSADTHRFSLQ
+2020 LREWSADTGRFSLQ

-2058 AVPFDFSRVTT
+2058 AVPFDFAGAPS
-2069 FGEFMQRT
+2069 FGDLMQRT
-2077 EDAIRENLSPL
+2077 EAAIRENLSPL

-2094 DDTAADLPTL
+2094 EANAARDLPTL
-2104 VFPVAMTSLLGV
+2104 VLPVAMTSLLGV

-2133 TYEYATQP
+2133 AYEYAAQP

-2176 DTVMAILS
+2176 DTVLAILS
-2184 KGETAWSLPLEEL
+2184 RGEEAWSLPLADLVGTRTPPAGEL
-2197 ARSGAPAEHEASLRA
+2197 GLRA

>member
-24 AGCRFMDAADPFT
+24 AGCRFMGAADPFT

-51 ITAQDLVAAGLDPA
+51 VTPQDLAAAGLDLS

-85 DTGLFGYSPAEA
+85 DAGLFGYSPAEA

-117 AGLAESV
+117 AGLAETV
-124 AGMRVGVFGA
+124 AGMRVGVFGS

-171 TAYKLGLT
+171 TAYKLNLT

-289 KAGFTAPSLAGQKAA
+289 KAGFTAPSLAGQKAV

-355 LGALKGNTGHLDT
+355 LGALKANTGHLDT

-382 RTGLIAPCLHFHQP
+382 RTGLIAPCLHFRQP

-449 RHKTGGPL
+449 RRKAEGAL

-462 APDLPALRVL
+462 AADLPALQAL

-489 SRYCE
+489 PRYCE
-494 TLVRQHGGASGAR
+494 TLVHQHRGASGVR
-507 LKVGGG
+507 LEVGGDT
-513 SGLELARTLS
+513 GLELARRLS

-529 GEDAAFVRDEAAPAP
+529 GEDAAFVQDEAAPAP
-544 RWRAGVTETETEA
+544 RWLAGVEEGGA
-557 ELPAGPAGP
+557 QLSAGPAGL

-573 PRVGGRIARPGAR
+573 PRLGVPIARSGAR
-586 AGEDGGWGEMVA
+586 AGGNDGWGELVA
-598 SLQEASRL
+598 GLQEASRL

-620 AAVARLHAIYVA
+620 VAVARLHAIYVA
-632 HAFDRLGVFADGAW
+632 HAFDRLGVFAGSAW
-646 RTVEEAMAAGGILL
+646 CTLEEVMAAGGILP

-672 LVDED
+672 LVDEG

-685 FGALQVTPMGEAEPL
+685 FGALQAPPMGEAEPL
-700 LTDMAGRGYR
+700 LADMAGRGYR

-760 DLAADAVVA
+760 DLAADAVAA
-769 LVEELPADKPLR
+769 LVEALPADKPLR

-867 RVLADV
+867 RVLAAV

-948 GETILLARNGPAA
+948 GETILLARNGPAIARPASA
-961 TGRAV
+961 T
-966 ATSAQRLQ
+966 TAQPLQ
-974 RGSFGDAVDLL
+974 RGSFGDAADLV
-985 AGLAARGGEGFWRFA
+985 AGLAVRGGEGFWRFA
-1000 GVQLAPAATAQAA
+1000 DVQLAPAATPQVAL
-1013 CWITASHE
+1013 WSTAPDE
-1021 LALATE
+1021 LFLATE
-1027 EGEHLISA
+1027 EGERLISA
-1035 RPVPFV
+1035 RPVPFA
-1041 GAALPPLPQEGAAT
+1041 GAALPPMSREDAAE
-1055 VFGSLADLLRTAL
+1055 VSGPLADLLRTAFA
-1068 VELPGS
+1068 ELPGS
-1074 ESLVADVVSG
+1074 EPLVADAVSG
-1084 TGTEVSDGRLSV
+1084 TGSEVSGGRLSV
-1096 RAREDG
+1096 RTREDG

-1109 DKTDWPVLWIDNLRS
+1109 DTSDWPVLWVDNLHS

-1147 PHAGHVAAVIPFE
+1147 PPAGRVAAVIPFE
-1160 TGLSLPPDTGSGD
+1160 TELSLPADAGGGD
-1173 TCLVDLTKADE
+1173 TCLVDLTKTDE
-1184 AWSLSG
+1184 VWSLSG

-1196 ALLPAVAKAGC
+1196 ALLPAAAKTGC

-1217 AAVPWDRSAAPLMA
+1217 AAVPWDRPAAPLMA
-1231 GLVGLVRVAAQEF
+1231 GLAGLVRVAAQEY
-1244 PDLVLRLVDDDGSH
+1244 PDLALRLVDDDGSH
-1258 GEDALHRAC
+1258 GEAVLHRAC

-1287 LVALEVA
+1287 LVAQEAA
-1294 PSSFGVEADGL
+1294 PSSVGVEPGGL

-1312 SPMGLATAEWLAGKG
+1312 APMALATVEWLAGKG
-1327 ARGIRI
+1327 ARSLRLV
-1333 AARRTPSDAEAAR
+1333 ARRAPSDVEAAR
-1346 IAALTA
+1346 LAALTA
-1352 AGVKVTVDSDVD
+1352 AGIEVTVDSEVD
-1364 LTDENDLDH
+1364 LTDENDLDR

-1378 EGRGL
+1378 EGRSL
-1383 ASLFHFAGHLEDRPL
+1383 ASVFHFAGHLEDMPL
-1398 ASLEVAALER
+1398 AALDAAALER
-1408 VLAPKLLPAE
+1408 VLATKLRPAE
-1418 ALCRHIARLA
+1418 ALRRHLARLA
-1428 PRRVVFA
+1428 PARVVFA

-1446 QGAHAIA
+1446 QAAHAIA
-1453 NAALEGLATALRAD
+1453 NAALEGLAAALRAD
-1467 GIAATALAWGFW
+1467 GVPATALAWGYW
-1479 DDGRAERV
+1479 QDGRAERV
-1487 QLAKDLAGRGMLTL
+1487 RLAQDLAGRGMLTL
-1501 APDEALSLMETAL
+1501 APAEALALMETAL
-1514 GLGHA
+1514 QRGHA

-1526 DWQALTNAAGG
+1526 DWQALTKAAGG

-1551 AREPALAHGDAVEP
+1551 AREPALAHGDTVEP
-1565 RGIETWLVERL
+1565 VGVETWLVDRL

-1595 LGIDSL
+1595 LGVDSL

-1613 LGLELSAT
+1613 LGLELSAA
-1621 FALQDQTLASLARH
+1621 FALQDQTPASLAKH
-1635 LGEAG
+1635 LREAG
-1640 GQHPPKEAGAD
+1640 GQMPAAAGAD
-1651 LATVV
+1651 LESIVRTLV
-1656 AALIADLLS
+1656 ADLLS
-1665 LPADVVH
+1665 LPADAVR

-1685 LFLDLS
+1685 LFLDLA

-1703 SETAMRFD
+1703 GEAAMRFD

-1721 SQGGSREDVEAGSLR
+1721 AQGGTQGDAEAGSLR
-1736 AALVELSAS
+1736 AALDELAAS
-1745 REGLVLA
+1745 RPGLLLA

-1763 GMSWPLSP
+1763 GMTWPLSP
-1771 LQRAWWLG
+1771 LQRAWWRG
-1779 RRDDAPLGGT
+1779 RRSDVPLGGT
-1789 ARHMYVEYDKEAA
+1789 ARHMYVEYDKDAA

-1807 VFEQAWAR
+1807 AFERAWAR

-1822 LRMAIDDEGGAVL
+1822 LRMSIDGEGRAVL

-1841 PSIVREDL
+1841 PPIIREDL

-1860 LAETRRR
+1860 LTDTRRR

-1890 GRIRLHFDIDSTFL
+1890 GRIRLHFDIDTTFL

-1913 RELGRYVA
+1913 RELGRHVV
-1921 DSGRPLPQLS
+1921 DPDGVLPQLS

-1938 RGMALLGETKAAVV
+1938 RGMALLGETKTAAV
-1952 ARKAAGERLAAL
+1952 ARKEAGERLAAL
-1964 PPAPDLPLATLPET
+1964 PPAPDLPLAALPET
-1978 LPARFAIERRALDRA
+1978 LPPRFAIERRALDRA

-1998 RDAAANR
+1998 RDAAAGR

-2020 LRGWSADTHRFSLQ
+2020 LRAWSADTERFSLQ

-2058 AVPFDFSRVTT
+2058 AVPFDFAGAPT
-2069 FGEFMQRT
+2069 FGDLMQRT
-2077 EDAIRENLSPL
+2077 ETAIRENLSPL
-2088 LCGGLA
+2088 LCGGLTEA
-2094 DDTAADLPTL
+2094 KAAQDLPTL
-2104 VFPVAMTSLLGV
+2104 VLPVAMTSLLGV

-2133 TYEYATQP
+2133 AYEYAAQP

-2176 DTVMAILS
+2176 DTVLAILS
-2184 KGETAWSLPLEEL
+2184 RGEEAWSLPLEEF
-2197 ARSGAPAEHEASLRA
+2197 AGSGASFEGGSSLRT
-2212 WLGGLGHGG
+2212 WLGGVGHDR

>member
-24 AGCRFMDAADPFT
+24 AGCRFMGAADPFT

-51 ITAQDLVAAGLDPA
+51 VTAQDLAAAGLDPS
-65 LLERDDFVPVASV
+65 LLEREDFVPVASV
-78 VEEAEHF
+78 VDEAEHF
-85 DTGLFGYSPAEA
+85 DAELFGYSPAEA

-117 AGLAESV
+117 AGLAETV
-124 AGMRVGVFGA
+124 AGMRVGVFGS

-179 GPAMTVQTACSSSL
+179 GPALTVQTACSSSL

-289 KAGFTAPSLAGQKAA
+289 KAGFTAPSLAGQRAV
-304 IEEAMALAGVTSDR
+304 IEEAMALAGVTSDS

-343 FGRDTPRRHPCA
+343 FGRDTARSHPCA
-355 LGALKGNTGHLDT
+355 LGALKANTGHLDT

-382 RTGLIAPCLHFHQP
+382 RTGLIAPCLHFRKP

-406 FIVPQALQA
+406 FMVPQALQA

-449 RHKTGGPL
+449 RRKADGPL
-457 RLALS
+457 QLALS
-462 APDLPALRVL
+462 APDLPGLRAL
-472 SQAHADLLLEGA
+472 SQAHADLLVEGA

-489 SRYCE
+489 PRYCE
-494 TLVRQHGGASGAR
+494 TLARQHKGAR
-507 LKVGGG
+507 AARLEIGGG
-513 SGLELARTLS
+513 NGLELARTLS

-529 GEDAAFVRDEAAPAP
+529 GEDAAFVQDKDAAAPC
-544 RWRAGVTETETEA
+544 WRTGLAGTEA

-566 RVVAPVA
+566 RVIAPVA

-586 AGEDGGWGEMVA
+586 EGRDDGWGELVA

-606 RAAEHDWSSLDAEG
+606 RAAEHDWSSLDAEA
-620 AAVARLHAIYVA
+620 AAVARLHAIHVA

-646 RTVEEAMAAGGILL
+646 RTVEEAMAAGGILP

-672 LVDED
+672 LVDEG
-677 VLRRDGDR
+677 VLRREGDR
-685 FGALQVTPMGEAEPL
+685 FGALQVPPMAEAAPL
-700 LTDMAGRGYR
+700 LADMAGRGYR

-721 QLAEMLT
+721 QLAQMLT
-728 GAVDAVSLVFP
+728 GTVDAVSLVFP

-760 DLAADAVVA
+760 DLAADAVAAIVEA
-769 LVEELPADKPLR
+769 LSAGKPLR

-793 SALLPVLPAR
+793 SALLPILPAR
-803 RTRYTF
+803 RTHYTF

-836 IEKDLVAQGF
+836 IEKDLAAQGF
-846 EPGGYDLVVAA
+846 EPGSYDLVVAA

-873 RGLLA
+873 RRLLA

-893 LFDFVFGPL
+893 LFDFIFGPL

-948 GETILLARNGPAA
+948 GETILLARNGKPTAPVASTSLANRSETVTTTDAA
-961 TGRAV
+961 G
-966 ATSAQRLQ
+966 LI
-974 RGSFGDAVDLL
+974 
-985 AGLAARGGEGFWRFA
+985 AGLAARAGDGFWRFE
-1000 GVQLAPAATAQAA
+1000 GVRLVPAAKPQALRWTSA
-1013 CWITASHE
+1013 ETE

-1027 EGEHLISA
+1027 TGAEVIAA
-1035 RPVPFV
+1035 RPARFA
-1041 GAALPPLPQEGAAT
+1041 GTTLPPMPGENAAA
-1055 VFGSLADLLRTAL
+1055 VAGSLAEALRPAL
-1068 VELPGS
+1068 AGFDGQGP
-1074 ESLVADVVSG
+1074 LVADAVSG
-1084 TGTEVSDGRLSV
+1084 TGTDVSGGRLSV
-1096 RAREDG
+1096 RSHDAG

-1109 DKTDWPVLWIDNLRS
+1109 DKTDWPVLWIDNLRKG
-1124 ARPAAAAT
+1124 RPAAAAT

-1147 PHAGHVAAVIPFE
+1147 VSAGRVAAVIPFE
-1160 TGLSLPPDTGSGD
+1160 TELSLPADAGDGD

-1184 AWSLSG
+1184 GRSLSA

-1196 ALLPAVAKAGC
+1196 ALLPAAAKSGC
-1207 RVVLLTRGAL
+1207 RIVLLTRGAL
-1217 AAVPWDRSAAPLMA
+1217 AAVPWDRPCAPLMA
-1231 GLVGLVRVAAQEF
+1231 GLAGLVRVAAQEY
-1244 PDLVLRLVDDDGSH
+1244 PGLALRLVDDDGSH

-1287 LVALEVA
+1287 LVVQEAA
-1294 PSSFGVEADGL
+1294 PSSFGVEPDGL

-1327 ARGIRI
+1327 ARSIRI
-1333 AARRTPSDAEAAR
+1333 AARRTPSEAEAAR

-1352 AGVKVTVDSDVD
+1352 AGVEVAVDSNID
-1364 LTDENDLDH
+1364 LADAAATDRL
-1373 LFAGI
+1373 LSAI
-1378 EGRGL
+1378 EGGTL

-1398 ASLEVAALER
+1398 ASLDAAALER
-1408 VLAPKLLPAE
+1408 VLAPKLRPAE

-1487 QLAKDLAGRGMLTL
+1487 RLAQDLAGRGMLTL
-1501 APDEALSLMETAL
+1501 APDEALSLMEAAL
-1514 GLGHA
+1514 DLGHP

-1526 DWQALTNAAGG
+1526 DWQALAGAAGG
-1537 RLPPALSRMAPAAP
+1537 RLPPALSRMTPAAP
-1551 AREPALAHGDAVEP
+1551 AREAAPAHGDAVEP
-1565 RGIETWLVERL
+1565 VGIETWLVDRL

-1595 LGIDSL
+1595 LGVDSL

-1613 LGLELSAT
+1613 LGLELSAA
-1621 FALQDQTLASLARH
+1621 FALQDQTPASLARH
-1635 LGEAG
+1635 LAEAG
-1640 GQHPPKEAGAD
+1640 GQLPPKAAGGD
-1651 LATVV
+1651 LAAIVMN
-1656 AALIADLLS
+1656 LIADLLS
-1665 LPADVVH
+1665 LPADAVR

-1691 ERLAAETGLRLS
+1691 ERLAAETGLQLS
-1703 SETAMRFD
+1703 GEAAMRFD
-1711 TVAALVEGIR
+1711 TVGALIEGIR
-1721 SQGGSREDVEAGSLR
+1721 SQGGSREDAEAGSLR
-1736 AALVELSAS
+1736 AALAELSAS
-1745 REGLVLA
+1745 RQGLLLA
-1752 NGDLAPVPARP
+1752 NGDLAPVPVRQ
-1763 GMSWPLSP
+1763 GMTWPLSP

-1779 RRDDAPLGGT
+1779 RRSDAPLGGT
-1789 ARHMYVEYDKEAA
+1789 ARHMYVEYDKETA
-1802 SFDLD
+1802 SFDVD
-1807 VFEQAWAR
+1807 AFEQAWAR

-1822 LRMAIDDEGGAVL
+1822 LRMAIDDEGRAVL

-1841 PSIVREDL
+1841 PPIVREDL
-1849 SDLPDAEREER
+1849 SDLTDAEREER
-1860 LAETRRR
+1860 LTDTRRR
-1867 MSAQAFDLSAWPFF
+1867 MSTQAFDLSAWPFF

-1890 GRIRLHFDIDSTFL
+1890 GRIRLHFDIDTTFL

-1913 RELGRYVA
+1913 RELGRHVGA
-1921 DSGRPLPQLS
+1921 PGQELPPLS
-1931 FSATDYM
+1931 FAATDYM
-1938 RGMALLGETKAAVV
+1938 RGMALVGKTQAAEQ
-1952 ARKAAGERLAAL
+1952 ARAAARRRLAAL
-1964 PPAPDLPLATLPET
+1964 PPAPDLPLAALPET
-1978 LPARFAIERRALDRA
+1978 LPPRFAIERRALDRE

-1998 RDAAANR
+1998 RDAAAGR

-2020 LRGWSADTHRFSLQ
+2020 LRRWSADTQRFSLQ

-2058 AVPFDFSRVTT
+2058 AVPFDFAGAPS
-2069 FGEFMQRT
+2069 FGDLMERT
-2077 EDAIRENLSPL
+2077 EAAIRENLSPL

-2094 DDTAADLPTL
+2094 DDTAAEDLPTL

-2133 TYEYATQP
+2133 AYEYAAQP

-2167 PQGLAASVF
+2167 PHGLAASVF

-2184 KGETAWSLPLEEL
+2184 KGEEAWSLPLEEF
-2197 ARSGAPAEHEASLRA
+2197 AGTGAPREGASSLRA

>member
-24 AGCRFMDAADPFT
+24 AGCRFMGAADPFT

-51 ITAQDLVAAGLDPA
+51 VTAQDLAAAGLDPL

-78 VEEAEHF
+78 VDEAEHF
-85 DTGLFGYSPAEA
+85 DAGLFGYSPAEA

-117 AGLAESV
+117 AGLAGSV
-124 AGMRVGVFGA
+124 AGMRVGVFGS
-134 ARMSTFS
+134 ARMSTFV

-179 GPAMTVQTACSSSL
+179 GPALTVQTACSSSL

-237 GTCRPFDAEA
+237 GTCRPFDADA
-247 SGTFIG
+247 AGTFIG

-289 KAGFTAPSLAGQKAA
+289 KAGFTAPSLAGQRAV

-335 ELNALAEA
+335 EITALAEA

-355 LGALKGNTGHLDT
+355 LGALKANTGHLDT
-368 AAGIGALIKAAFSV
+368 AAGIGALIKAAFSL
-382 RTGLIAPCLHFHQP
+382 RTGLIAPCLHFRKP
-396 NPALEIDATP
+396 NPALELDATP
-406 FIVPQALQA
+406 FMVPQALQA

-449 RHKTGGPL
+449 PRKIEGPL
-457 RLALS
+457 RLALA
-462 APDLPALRVL
+462 APDLPALRAL
-472 SQAHADLLLEGA
+472 SQAHADLLLDGA
-484 YEGEL
+484 YQGEL
-489 SRYCE
+489 PRYCD
-494 TLVRQHGGASGAR
+494 TLVRQHSGAAGIR
-507 LKVGGG
+507 LEIGGG
-513 SGLELARTLS
+513 DGLDLARTLS

-529 GEDAAFVRDEAAPAP
+529 GEDAAFVQDKDAAAPC
-544 RWRAGVTETETEA
+544 WRSGLMEA
-557 ELPAGPAGP
+557 QPPAGPAGA

-573 PRVGGRIARPGAR
+573 PRIGGRIARPGAR
-586 AGEDGGWGEMVA
+586 EGRDDGWRELLA
-598 SLQEASRL
+598 SLGEASRL
-606 RAAEHDWSSLDAEG
+606 RAAEHDWSSLAAEG

-632 HAFDRLGVFADGAW
+632 HAFDRLGVFAGGAW
-646 RTVEEAMAAGGILL
+646 RTLEEAMAAGGILP

-672 LVDED
+672 LVNEG

-685 FGALQVTPMGEAEPL
+685 FGALIVPPLDEAEPL
-700 LTDMAGRGYR
+700 LADMAGRGYR

-760 DLAADAVVA
+760 DLAADAVAA
-769 LVEELPADKPLR
+769 LIEALPADKPLR

-793 SALLPVLPAR
+793 SALLPVLPTR

-873 RGLLA
+873 RRLLA
-878 PGGVLLMREISQPKP
+878 PGGVLLMREISEPKP
-893 LFDFVFGPL
+893 LFDFIFGPL

-922 WGAFLTGAGWSD
+922 WGTFLTEAGWSD

-948 GETILLARNGPAA
+948 GETILLARNGTPPAHSASTLAGRQLETAPA
-961 TGRAV
+961 T
-966 ATSAQRLQ
+966 
-974 RGSFGDAVDLL
+974 DAAGLV
-985 AGLAARGGEGFWRFA
+985 AGLAARAGDGFWRFE

-1013 CWITASHE
+1013 RWTTASDE
-1021 LALATE
+1021 LALATD
-1027 EGEHLISA
+1027 EGERLVSA
-1035 RPVPFV
+1035 RPVPFA
-1041 GAALPPLPQEGAAT
+1041 GAALPPLPQEGATT
-1055 VFGSLADLLRTAL
+1055 VAGPLADLLRPVLA
-1068 VELPGS
+1068 ELTGEGP
-1074 ESLVADVVSG
+1074 LVADAISG
-1084 TGTEVSDGRLSV
+1084 TRGHLSDARLCV
-1096 RAREDG
+1096 TTRQDG
-1102 GLDIAVF
+1102 GMDLAVF
-1109 DKTDWPVLWIDNLRS
+1109 DTSDWPALWIDNLRKG
-1124 ARPAAAAT
+1124 RPATAAT

-1147 PHAGHVAAVIPFE
+1147 ASGGRVAAVIPFE
-1160 TGLSLPPDTGSGD
+1160 TELSLPSDAGGGD

-1196 ALLPAVAKAGC
+1196 ALLPAAAIAGC
-1207 RVVLLTRGAL
+1207 RVALLTRGAL
-1217 AAVPWDRSAAPLMA
+1217 AAVPWDRPAAPLMA
-1231 GLVGLVRVAAQEF
+1231 GLAGLVRVAAQEY
-1244 PDLVLRLVDDDGSH
+1244 PDLALRLVDDDGSH
-1258 GEDALHRAC
+1258 GEAVLHRAC

-1287 LVALEVA
+1287 LVAEEAAL
-1294 PSSFGVEADGL
+1294 SSVRVEPDGL

-1327 ARGIRI
+1327 ARSLRLV
-1333 AARRTPSDAEAAR
+1333 ARRAPSEVEAAR
-1346 IAALTA
+1346 LAVLTE
-1352 AGVKVTVDSDVD
+1352 AGAEVTVDSDVD
-1364 LTDENDLDH
+1364 LTEENDLDR

-1378 EGRGL
+1378 DGRGL
-1383 ASLFHFAGHLEDRPL
+1383 ASVFHFAGHLEDRPL
-1398 ASLEVAALER
+1398 AALDAAALER
-1408 VLAPKLLPAE
+1408 VLAPKLRPAE
-1418 ALCRHIARLA
+1418 ALRRHLARLA
-1428 PRRVVFA
+1428 PARVVFA

-1453 NAALEGLATALRAD
+1453 NAALEGLAAALRAE
-1467 GIAATALAWGFW
+1467 GIAATALAWGYW
-1479 DDGRAERV
+1479 QDGRAERV
-1487 QLAKDLAGRGMLTL
+1487 RLAQDLAGRGMLTL
-1501 APDEALSLMETAL
+1501 APADALALMETAL
-1514 GLGHA
+1514 QRGHA

-1526 DWQALTNAAGG
+1526 DWQALTKAAGG
-1537 RLPPALSRMAPAAP
+1537 RLPPALSRMAPTAP
-1551 AREPALAHGDAVEP
+1551 ARAPAHAHRGAVEP
-1565 RGIETWLVERL
+1565 LGVETWLVERL
-1576 ASLLALP
+1576 STLLALP
-1583 RERIDM
+1583 RQRIDM

-1595 LGIDSL
+1595 LGVDSL

-1613 LGLELSAT
+1613 LGLELSAS
-1621 FALQDQTLASLARH
+1621 FALQDQTPASLAKH
-1635 LGEAG
+1635 LREAG
-1640 GQHPPKEAGAD
+1640 GQMPAAAGAD
-1651 LATVV
+1651 LEGTVRTLV
-1656 AALIADLLS
+1656 ADLLS
-1665 LPADVVH
+1665 LPSDAVR

-1685 LFLDLS
+1685 LFLDLA

-1703 SETAMRFD
+1703 GEAAMRFD

-1721 SQGGSREDVEAGSLR
+1721 AQGGTQGDAEAGSLR
-1736 AALVELSAS
+1736 AALGELVAS
-1745 REGLVLA
+1745 RPGLLLA
-1752 NGDLAPVPARP
+1752 NGDLAPVPVRP
-1763 GMSWPLSP
+1763 GMTWPLSP

-1779 RRDDAPLGGT
+1779 RQAGAPLGGT
-1789 ARHMYVEYDKEAA
+1789 ARHMYVEYDKAA
-1802 SFDLD
+1802 ARFDLD
-1807 VFEQAWAR
+1807 AFEQAWAR

-1822 LRMAIDDEGGAVL
+1822 LRMSIDGEGRAVL

-1841 PSIVREDL
+1841 PPILREDL

-1881 EWRASLLPE
+1881 EWRATLLPE
-1890 GRIRLHFDIDSTFL
+1890 GRLRLHFDIDTTFL

-1913 RELGRYVA
+1913 RELGRHM
-1921 DSGRPLPQLS
+1921 DDPRRSLPQLS

-1938 RGMALLGETKAAVV
+1938 RGMALTGETRAAAV

-1964 PPAPDLPLATLPET
+1964 SPAPDLPLVARPEK

-1998 RDAAANR
+1998 RDAAAGR

-2020 LRGWSADTHRFSLQ
+2020 LRGWSADRQRFSLQ

-2058 AVPFDFSRVTT
+2058 AVPFDFAVAPT
-2069 FGEFMQRT
+2069 FGDLMQRT

-2094 DDTAADLPTL
+2094 EANAARDLPTL
-2104 VFPVAMTSLLGV
+2104 MFPVAMTSLLGV

-2133 TYEYATQP
+2133 AYEYAAQP

-2176 DTVMAILS
+2176 DTVLTILS
-2184 KGETAWSLPLEEL
+2184 RGEAMWSVPLADL
-2197 ARSGAPAEHEASLRA
+2197 VGTGTPPAGEFGLRA